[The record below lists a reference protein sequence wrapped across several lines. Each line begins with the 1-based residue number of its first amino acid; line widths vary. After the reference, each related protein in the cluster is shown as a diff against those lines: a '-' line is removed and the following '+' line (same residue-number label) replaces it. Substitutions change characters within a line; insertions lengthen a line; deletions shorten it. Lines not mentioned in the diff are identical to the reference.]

1 MIQKFEK
8 INGLNGELYLAG
20 DKSISHRAVMFA
32 SMAEGKSIIS
42 NCSESEDVTSTMNC
56 FSKMGCEFKRD
67 GNTIKVVGKG
77 IGKLKMPQTKLDA
90 GNSGTTTRLISG
102 ILAAQNFESEIIGDA
117 SLSKRPMKRIVE
129 PLKLMGA
136 NLAANENGTL
146 PLKIFPSKEIHSI
159 NYTFQV
165 ASAQVKSAMILLA
178 IHLDEV
184 SEFIEPIPTR
194 NHTELMLGLKT
205 EAMSDGTKIYASKKN
220 YPKAFEITVP
230 ADISS
235 AAFFIVAA
243 LLIKNSEIILKN
255 VSLNP
260 TRTGLIFV
268 LKEMG
273 GHIEIL
279 NKRTEAGEETGDI
292 KVVSSSL
299 KNVAVKKEIIP
310 NIIDEIPILS
320 VAGLFAEGNFRI
332 ENAKELRVKES
343 DRIKSLCENYKKIG
357 VDVIEFEDGF
367 ELRGSPSNV
376 SATFESYDDHRI
388 AMTFGV
394 LSSLLEKGGSVSGFE
409 CVGISNPKFY
419 EQLTNLA
426 YNSKI

>member
-8 INGLNGELYLAG
+8 INSLKGELYLAG

-32 SMAEGKSIIS
+32 SMAEGKSIIR

-67 GNTIKVVGKG
+67 GNLIEIIGKG
-77 IGKLKMPQTKLDA
+77 IGKLTPPQTQLDA

-146 PLKIFPSKEIHSI
+146 PLKIFPSNEIHSV

-165 ASAQVKSAMILLA
+165 ASAQVKSAMLLLA

-184 SEFIEPIPTR
+184 SEFIEPIATR

-205 EAMSDGTKIYASKKN
+205 EAANEGTKIFASKKN

-243 LLIKNSEIILKN
+243 LLVKNSEIILKN

-260 TRTGLIFV
+260 TRTGLITI
-268 LKEMG
+268 LIEMG
-273 GHIEIL
+273 GQIEIL
-279 NKRTEAGEETGDI
+279 EKREEAGEETGDI
-292 KVVSSSL
+292 KVVASTL

-357 VDVIEFEDGF
+357 VEVIEFEDGF
-367 ELRGSPSNV
+367 ELRGIPSSIPV
-376 SATFESYDDHRI
+376 EFESFDDHRI

-394 LSSLLEKGGSVSGFE
+394 LSSILENGGEVSGFD

-419 EQLTNLA
+419 EQLTNLT

>member
-8 INGLNGELYLAG
+8 IEKVNGELFLAG

-32 SMAEGKSIIS
+32 AMAEGKSVIR

-56 FSKMGCEFKRD
+56 FAKMGCEFKRTE
-67 GNTIKVVGKG
+67 NTIEVVGKG
-77 IGKLKMPQTKLDA
+77 IGKLNAPDSPLDA

-102 ILAAQNFESEIIGDA
+102 ILAAQNFGSEIIGDA

-136 NLAANENGTL
+136 NLSANENGTL
-146 PLKIFPSKEIHSI
+146 PLKIFPSDKVHSV

-178 IHLDEV
+178 LHLDEE
-184 SEFIEPIPTR
+184 SEFIEPVPTR

-205 EAMSDGTKIYASKKN
+205 VSVENGTKIFASKKD
-220 YPKAFEITVP
+220 YPKPLDITVP

-235 AAFFIVAA
+235 ASFFIVAA
-243 LLIKNSEIILKN
+243 LLARNSEIVIRN

-260 TRTGLIFV
+260 TRTGIVSV
-268 LKEMG
+268 LKQMNG
-273 GHIEIL
+273 KIEIL
-279 NKRTEAGEETGDI
+279 NKREEGGEETGDI
-292 KVVSSSL
+292 RIVSSKL
-299 KNVAVKKEIIP
+299 KNINTPKEIIP

-332 ENAKELRVKES
+332 ENAAELRVKES

-357 VDVIEFEDGF
+357 VEVIEFDNGF
-367 ELRGSPSNV
+367 ELRGKPSGIH
-376 SATFESYDDHRI
+376 AAFESYDDHRI

-394 LSSLLEKGGSVSGFE
+394 LSSLMDNGGTVSGFE

-419 EQLTNLA
+419 EQLNELA
-426 YNSKI
+426 YSSKI

>member
-8 INGLNGELYLAG
+8 INGLKGELYLAG

-32 SMAEGKSIIS
+32 SMAEGKSIIR

-56 FSKMGCEFKRD
+56 FCKIGCEFKRD
-67 GNTIKVVGKG
+67 GNTIEVIGKG
-77 IGKLKMPQTKLDA
+77 ERKLTAPQTKLDA

-102 ILAAQNFESEIIGDA
+102 ILSAQNFESEIIGDA
-117 SLSKRPMKRIVE
+117 SLSKRPMQRIVE

-136 NLAANENGTL
+136 NLQANENGKL
-146 PLKIFPSKEIHSI
+146 PLKIFPSKNIHSI

-184 SEFIEPIPTR
+184 SEFIEPVATR

-205 EAMSDGTKIYASKKN
+205 ETTSDGTRIYASKKN

-235 AAFFIVAA
+235 ASFFIVAA
-243 LLIKNSEIILKN
+243 LLVKNSEIFIKN

-260 TRTGLIFV
+260 TRTGLITV
-268 LKEMG
+268 LIEMG
-273 GHIEIL
+273 GQIEIID
-279 NKRTEAGEETGDI
+279 KRKEAGEETGDLRI
-292 KVVSSSL
+292 VSSAL
-299 KNVAVKKEIIP
+299 TNVVIEKNIIP
-310 NIIDEIPILS
+310 NIIDEIPVLS

-332 ENAKELRVKES
+332 ANAKELRVKES
-343 DRIKSLCENYKKIG
+343 DRIKSLCENYRKIG
-357 VDVIEFEDGF
+357 VEVIEFEDGF
-367 ELRGSPSNV
+367 ELRGNPSGNHEI
-376 SATFESYDDHRI
+376 FESYDDHRI
-388 AMTFGV
+388 AMAFGV
-394 LSSLLEKGGSVSGFE
+394 LSSLLNSGGSVSGFE

>member
-8 INGLNGELYLAG
+8 INSLKGELYLAG

-32 SMAEGKSIIS
+32 SMAEGKSIIR
-42 NCSESEDVTSTMNC
+42 NCSESEDVISTMNC
-56 FSKMGCEFKRD
+56 FAKLGCKYKRD
-67 GNTIKVVGKG
+67 GNTIEVIGKG
-77 IGKLKMPQTKLDA
+77 IGKLTPPQTQLDA

-136 NLAANENGTL
+136 NLEANKYGTL
-146 PLKIFPSKEIHSI
+146 PLKIFPSKDIQSI
-159 NYTFQV
+159 SYTFQV

-184 SEFIEPIPTR
+184 SEFIETVPTR
-194 NHTELMLGLKT
+194 NHTELMLGLKR
-205 EAMSDGTKIYASKKN
+205 EKANSGTKIFASKKN
-220 YPKAFEITVP
+220 YPKPFDITVP

-243 LLIKNSEIILKN
+243 LLSYDSEIILSN

-260 TRTGLIFV
+260 TRTGLISV

-273 GHIEIL
+273 GQIEIL
-279 NKRTEAGEETGDI
+279 NRRDEAGEEAGDI
-292 KVVSSSL
+292 RIVSSQL
-299 KNVAVKKEIIP
+299 KNVSIPKEIIP
-310 NIIDEIPILS
+310 NVIDEIPILS
-320 VAGLFAEGNFRI
+320 AAGLFAEGNFRI

-343 DRIKSLCENYKKIG
+343 DRIKSLCENYKKVG
-357 VDVIEFEDGF
+357 VNVIELEDGF
-367 ELRGSPSNV
+367 ELRGTPSNIQAV
-376 SATFESYDDHRI
+376 FESYDDHRI

-394 LSSLLEKGGSVSGFE
+394 LSSLLDSGGYVSGFE

-419 EQLTNLA
+419 EQLTTLV

>member
-8 INGLNGELYLAG
+8 IKSLRGELFLAG

-32 SMAEGKSIIS
+32 SMAEGKSVIR

-56 FSKMGCEFKRD
+56 FAKMGCEFKRE
-67 GNTIKVVGKG
+67 GNTIEVTGKG
-77 IGKLKMPQTKLDA
+77 IGKLTPPQSQLDA

-136 NLAANENGTL
+136 NLSANENGTL
-146 PLKIFPSKEIHSI
+146 PLKIFPSDQIHSV

-178 IHLDEV
+178 IHLDEE
-184 SEFIEPIPTR
+184 SEFIEPVPTR

-205 EAMSDGTKIYASKKN
+205 IPIENGTKIYASKKN
-220 YPKAFEITVP
+220 YPIATDITVP

-243 LLIKNSEIILKN
+243 LLVKDSEVIIRN

-260 TRTGLIFV
+260 TRTGLVTV
-268 LKEMG
+268 LQQMG
-273 GHIEIL
+273 GDIQIMNQRKEG
-279 NKRTEAGEETGDI
+279 GEDTGDI
-292 KVVSSSL
+292 RVASSQL
-299 KNVAVKKEIIP
+299 KNVTIPKEIIP

-343 DRIKSLCENYKKIG
+343 DRIKSLCENYKKVG
-357 VDVIEFEDGF
+357 LEVVEFEDGF
-367 ELRGSPSNV
+367 ELRGEPSSMPV
-376 SATFESYDDHRI
+376 EFESYDDHRI

-394 LSSLLEKGGSVSGFE
+394 LSSLLQNGGTVSGFE

-426 YNSKI
+426 YNSNI

>member
-1 MIQKFEK
+1 MIQKFDK
-8 INGLNGELYLAG
+8 INSLKGELYLAG

-32 SMAEGKSIIS
+32 SMADGKSVIR

-56 FSKMGCEFKRD
+56 FSKMGCEFKRE
-67 GNTIKVVGKG
+67 GNTIEVTGKG
-77 IGKLKMPQTKLDA
+77 EGRLTAPQTQLDA

-136 NLAANENGTL
+136 NLQANENGTL
-146 PLKIFPSKEIHSI
+146 PLRIFPSKEIHSV

-184 SEFIEPIPTR
+184 SEFIEPVATR

-205 EAMSDGTKIYASKKN
+205 EATSAGTKIYASKKN

-235 AAFFIVAA
+235 AAFFMVAA
-243 LLIKNSEIILKN
+243 LLAKNSEIILRN

-260 TRTGLIFV
+260 TRTGLITV

-273 GHIEIL
+273 GQIEIL
-279 NKRTEAGEETGDI
+279 DKREEAGEETGDI
-292 KVVSSSL
+292 RVVSSKL
-299 KNVAVKKEIIP
+299 KNVAIAKDIIP

-343 DRIKSLCENYKKIG
+343 DRIKSLCENYKKTG
-357 VDVIEFEDGF
+357 VEVIEFEDGF
-367 ELRGSPSNV
+367 ELRGNPSNKHEM
-376 SATFESYDDHRI
+376 FESYDDHRI

-394 LSSLLEKGGSVSGFE
+394 LSSLLENGGSVSGFE